1 MKNDISCVKMFR
13 YGFWAGAGYIA
24 AKVTLTA
31 IVAKITLSKAK
42 KTAKKAGTKI
52 AEEFIKSYDA
62 AMIDKIG
69 AAYDNLDLETKLKL
83 SDLMINSMT
92 DTVDKA
98 ADNIGV
104 KEESKEEK

>member
-1 MKNDISCVKMFR
+1 MKNDISCAKMFR
-13 YGFWAGAGYIA
+13 YGFWVGAGYIA

-42 KTAKKAGTKI
+42 KTAKKAGTKT

-69 AAYDNLDLETKLKL
+69 AAYDNLDPESKLKI
-83 SDLMINSMT
+83 SEFMIDSIDKAT
-92 DTVDKA
+92 DTV
-98 ADNIGV
+98 GV

>member
-24 AKVTLTA
+24 VKVTLTA
-31 IVAKITLSKAK
+31 IVAKITLNKAK

-69 AAYDNLDLETKLKL
+69 AAYNNLDPESKLKI
-83 SDLMINSMT
+83 SEFMIDSI
-92 DTVDKA
+92 DKA
-98 ADNIGV
+98 ADIVGV

>member
-69 AAYDNLDLETKLKL
+69 AAYNNLDPESKLKI
-83 SDLMINSMT
+83 SEFMIDSI
-92 DTVDKA
+92 DKA
-98 ADNIGV
+98 TDIVGV

>member
-1 MKNDISCVKMFR
+1 MKNDISCAKMFR
-13 YGFWAGAGYIA
+13 YGFWAGAGYIV

-31 IVAKITLSKAK
+31 IVANITLSKAK

-52 AEEFIKSYDA
+52 AEEFIKSYDT

-69 AAYDNLDLETKLKL
+69 AAYDNLTLEAKLKL
-83 SDLMINSMT
+83 SNLMIDSMT
-92 DTVDKA
+92 DTA
-98 ADNIGV
+98 ENIGV

>member
-1 MKNDISCVKMFR
+1 MKNDISCAKMFR

-31 IVAKITLSKAK
+31 IVAKFTLSKAK

-69 AAYDNLDLETKLKL
+69 AAYDNLDPESKLKI
-83 SDLMINSMT
+83 SEFMIDSI
-92 DTVDKA
+92 DKA
-98 ADNIGV
+98 TDIVGV

>member
-69 AAYDNLDLETKLKL
+69 AAYDNLDPESKFKI
-83 SDLMINSMT
+83 SEFMIDSIDKAT
-92 DTVDKA
+92 DTV
-98 ADNIGV
+98 GV

>member
-1 MKNDISCVKMFR
+1 MKNDISCLKMFR

-69 AAYDNLDLETKLKL
+69 AAYDNLDPESKLKI
-83 SDLMINSMT
+83 SEFMIDSI
-92 DTVDKA
+92 DKA
-98 ADNIGV
+98 TDIVGL

>member
-1 MKNDISCVKMFR
+1 MKNDISCMKMFR

-52 AEEFIKSYDA
+52 ADEFIKSYDA

-69 AAYDNLDLETKLKL
+69 AAYNNLDPETKFKI
-83 SDLMINSMT
+83 SKFMINSMT
-92 DTVDKA
+92 DTVE
-98 ADNIGV
+98 NIGV
-104 KEESKEEK
+104 KEEPKEEK

>member
-1 MKNDISCVKMFR
+1 MKNDISCAKMFR

-69 AAYDNLDLETKLKL
+69 AAYDNLDPESKLKI
-83 SDLMINSMT
+83 SEFMIDSI
-92 DTVDKA
+92 DKA
-98 ADNIGV
+98 TDNIGV

>member
-24 AKVTLTA
+24 ARVTLTA

-69 AAYDNLDLETKLKL
+69 AAYDNLDPESKLKI
-83 SDLMINSMT
+83 SEFMIDSI
-92 DTVDKA
+92 DKA
-98 ADNIGV
+98 TDNIGV
-104 KEESKEEK
+104 NEESKEEK

>member
-13 YGFWAGAGYIA
+13 YDFWAGAGYIA

-69 AAYDNLDLETKLKL
+69 AAYDNLDPESKLKI
-83 SDLMINSMT
+83 SEFMIDSI
-92 DTVDKA
+92 DKA

>member
-1 MKNDISCVKMFR
+1 MKNDISCVKIFR
-13 YGFWAGAGYIA
+13 YGFWAGAGYIT

-69 AAYDNLDLETKLKL
+69 AAYDNLDQESKFKI
-83 SDLMINSMT
+83 SEFMIDSI
-92 DTVDKA
+92 DKA
-98 ADNIGV
+98 TDNIGV

>member
-1 MKNDISCVKMFR
+1 MKNDISCAKIFR

-69 AAYDNLDLETKLKL
+69 AAYDNLDPESKLKI
-83 SDLMINSMT
+83 SEFMIDSIDKAT
-92 DTVDKA
+92 DTV
-98 ADNIGV
+98 GV

>member
-1 MKNDISCVKMFR
+1 MKNDISCAKMFR

-24 AKVTLTA
+24 AKVALTA

-52 AEEFIKSYDA
+52 ADEFIKSYDV

-69 AAYDNLDLETKLKL
+69 AAYDNLDPESKFKI
-83 SDLMINSMT
+83 SKFMIDSMT

-98 ADNIGV
+98 TDSIGV

>member
-1 MKNDISCVKMFR
+1 MKNDISCAKMFR

-69 AAYDNLDLETKLKL
+69 AAYDNLDPESKLKI
-83 SDLMINSMT
+83 SEFMIDSI
-92 DTVDKA
+92 DKA
-98 ADNIGV
+98 TDIVGV

>member
-24 AKVTLTA
+24 ARVTLTA

-52 AEEFIKSYDA
+52 AEEFIKSYDS

-69 AAYDNLDLETKLKL
+69 AAYDNLDPESKLKI
-83 SDLMINSMT
+83 SEFMIDSI
-92 DTVDKA
+92 DKA
-98 ADNIGV
+98 TDIVGV

>member
-24 AKVTLTA
+24 ARVTLTA

-69 AAYDNLDLETKLKL
+69 AVYDNLDPESKLKI
-83 SDLMINSMT
+83 SEFMIDSI
-92 DTVDKA
+92 DKA
-98 ADNIGV
+98 TDIVGV

>member
-1 MKNDISCVKMFR
+1 MKNDISCAKMFR

-69 AAYDNLDLETKLKL
+69 AAYDNLDPESKLKI
-83 SDLMINSMT
+83 SEFMIDSI
-92 DTVDKA
+92 DKA